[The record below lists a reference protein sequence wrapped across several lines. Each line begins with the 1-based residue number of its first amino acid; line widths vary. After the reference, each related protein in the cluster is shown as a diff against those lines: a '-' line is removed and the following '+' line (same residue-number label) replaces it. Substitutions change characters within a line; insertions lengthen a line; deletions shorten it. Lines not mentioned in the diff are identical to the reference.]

1 MDGSGFCC
9 FFSFKKGVK
18 MGDNKISTP
27 SSQTGL
33 VRFYDVSS
41 SNIQVTPQLVV
52 GFAVAVIVLELLLQA
67 FAGTK

>member
-1 MDGSGFCC
+1 
-9 FFSFKKGVK
+9 